1 MPQSTRASIS
11 PCPARSGGTLAPTLF
26 AAMELLRHGLDSF
39 DSICWGPMRAFL
51 FVSEME
57 FSEEDGPHWTFGRV
71 DACPSVIEYPL
82 ASDGGGTL
90 GL

>member
-1 MPQSTRASIS
+1 
-11 PCPARSGGTLAPTLF
+11 
-26 AAMELLRHGLDSF
+26 MELLRHGLDSF
-39 DSICWGPMRAFL
+39 DSICWGSMRAFF

-57 FSEEDGPHWTFGRV
+57 FSEEVGPHRTFGRV

-82 ASDGGGTL
+82 ASHGERAL

>member
-1 MPQSTRASIS
+1 MPSTQRWDAGSDVFRIL
-11 PCPARSGGTLAPTLF
+11 GAPETRTGFVRLDLLGPDEGLF
-26 AAMELLRHGLDSF
+26 S
-39 DSICWGPMRAFL
+39 

-57 FSEEDGPHWTFGRV
+57 FYEEDGPHWTFGRV